1 MNNSRDISEGMIR
14 SNEWN
19 GIRYYLET
27 LLFLQVIVNDC
38 RNHHIKNKMNLN
50 YFGILFIA
58 CLFLSKCND
67 INEKDAAW
75 LNTTND
81 IVDLSNVC
89 ICVWD
94 LIINRKD

>member
-1 MNNSRDISEGMIR
+1 MNKFIDISERIIR

-19 GIRYYLET
+19 GIHYYLET
-27 LLFLQVIVNDC
+27 LLFLQLIVNDC
-38 RNHHIKNKMNLN
+38 GKHNMKNKMNLN

-67 INEKDAAW
+67 INKEDAAW
-75 LNTTND
+75 LNTTSD